1 MVTFSQLSP
10 FLSSFSPGGQ
20 DDPAPLQ
27 EDVISKV
34 LPKDLTTSVKQSL
47 LVFLYL
53 FLDLS
58 ARRTKESSLSLE
70 VSVKSQFPTG
80 CGLGSSAAYSVSL
93 TAALFKAI
101 LPNCYNQEDIRRW
114 AFVCEHVFHG
124 KPSGIDNSICTYGGA
139 ILYRSGR
146 VIEKLAL
153 DESFSALLVYTKVSR
168 NTKSLVTALNEKLN
182 KVTVFFLK
190 ELPLITLTLVSR
202 NNKCNIRFH
211 G

>member
-1 MVTFSQLSP
+1 MP
-10 FLSSFSPGGQ
+10 HEGGKS
-20 DDPAPLQ
+20 DPALLQ
-27 EDVISKV
+27 EDVIGKA
-34 LPKDLTTSVKQSL
+34 LQKDLTSSVRQSL

-58 ARRTKESSLSLE
+58 ARRTEDSSLLLE

-101 LPNCYNQEDIRRW
+101 LPGHYSQENITRW
-114 AFVCEHVFHG
+114 ALVCEHVFHG

-139 ILYRSGR
+139 ILYKNGQI
-146 VIEKLAL
+146 IEKLTL
-153 DESFSALLVYTKVSR
+153 NESFSALLVYTKVSR

-182 KVTVFFLK
+182 KVTYF
-190 ELPLITLTLVSR
+190 SR
-202 NNKCNIRFH
+202 AISSSDKTKFSFQE
-211 G
+211 